1 MIRLRIRRPGAFLAG
16 AAAVVAAALLAAL
29 LVALRGDGDGGA
41 ARKPALP
48 PPGAGVD
55 YQIGGAYE
63 PPPGAGV
70 VVRDRRDAPAPGAY
84 NVCYVNAFQVQPGAE
99 DEWDPD
105 LLLRDAAGD
114 VVYDED
120 WGEAVLDLRTAG
132 KRERIAAKVGRW
144 IDGCAERGFQAVE
157 PDNLDTYTRF
167 PRLLTADHA
176 RSYAALLADRAHGRG
191 LAVAQK
197 NTAELAPDRARTG
210 LDFAVAEEC
219 GEYAECAAY
228 AEAFDDRVLVVE
240 YTPGGLAAAC
250 REWAGRLSIVRRD
263 RAVSPKGAADHVRE
277 TC

>member
-1 MIRLRIRRPGAFLAG
+1 MNRARARRALAFLAG
-16 AAAVVAAALLAAL
+16 AAAVAAVLFLAPW
-29 LVALRGDGDGGA
+29 RDGDGGGDGGA
-41 ARKPALP
+41 AREPALP
-48 PPGAGVD
+48 PPGAGLD
-55 YQIGGAYE
+55 YQIGGAYD
-63 PPPGAGV
+63 PPPGVEV
-70 VVRDRRDAPAPGAY
+70 VVRDRGDAPAPGAY
-84 NVCYVNAFQVQPGAE
+84 NVCYVNAFQAQSGAE

-105 LLLRDAAGD
+105 LLLRDAAGE

-144 IDGCAERGFQAVE
+144 IDGCAARGYQAVE

-219 GEYAECAAY
+219 GEYDECAVY
-228 AEAFDDRVLVVE
+228 AAAFDDRVLVVE
-240 YTPGGLAAAC
+240 YTPGGLATAC
-250 REWAGRLSIVRRD
+250 GQWADRLSIVRRD
-263 RAVSPKGAADHVRE
+263 RAVSPEGAADYVRE

>member
-1 MIRLRIRRPGAFLAG
+1 MTRVRTRRAGAALAG
-16 AAAVVAAALLAAL
+16 AAVVAAALL
-29 LVALRGDGDGGA
+29 VALVVVPRDDGDG
-41 ARKPALP
+41 AREPVLP

-55 YQIGGAYE
+55 YQIGGAYD
-63 PPPGAGV
+63 PPPGVEV
-70 VVRDRRDAPAPGAY
+70 VVRDRGDAPAPGAY
-84 NVCYVNAFQVQPGAE
+84 NVCYVNAFQAQPGAE
-99 DEWDPD
+99 DRWDTD
-105 LLLRDAAGD
+105 LLLRDAAGE

-144 IDGCAERGFQAVE
+144 IDGCAERGYQAVE

-167 PRLLTADHA
+167 PRLLTAGDA
-176 RSYAALLADRAHGRG
+176 RAYAALLADRAHARG

-219 GEYAECAAY
+219 GEYDECAAY
-228 AEAFDDRVLVVE
+228 SAAFDDRVLVVE
-240 YTPGGLAAAC
+240 YTPDGLAAAC
-250 REWAGRLSIVRRD
+250 GRWADRLSIVRRD
-263 RAVSPKGAADHVRE
+263 RAVSPEGAAGYVRE